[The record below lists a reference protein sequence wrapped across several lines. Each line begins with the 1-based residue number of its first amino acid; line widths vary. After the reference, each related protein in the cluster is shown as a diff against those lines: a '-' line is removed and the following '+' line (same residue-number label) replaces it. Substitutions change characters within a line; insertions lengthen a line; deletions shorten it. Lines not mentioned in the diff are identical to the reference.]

1 VNDRVRR
8 FYEAL
13 EKQQEPPGIELN
25 FDTLEFQFSATQEGL
40 QFPEGMAAWK
50 YPQYPP
56 SQDDSIPGPTTP
68 PIFRNDVEL
77 QQHQKQEQQEQQ
89 REQQG
94 QQQEQQQHTVPSD
107 LGNLKY
113 VRNLSPSIIQ
123 YEVYGANVLLSPTIC
138 NLKVVEQASP
148 GIPFEVYD
156 PEFLPSSATC
166 YHCQSGEHL
175 AHTCF
180 KRPRYFKS
188 FNIVVR
194 ERKCMYTGEF

>member
-1 VNDRVRR
+1 MNERVRR

-25 FDTLEFQFSATQEGL
+25 FDTLEFEFPATDEDL
-40 QFPEGMAAWK
+40 QFPEGMPAWK
-50 YPQYPP
+50 YPQIPP
-56 SQDDSIPGPTTP
+56 SQDDSMPGPTTP

-77 QQHQKQEQQEQQ
+77 QQQQ
-89 REQQG
+89 
-94 QQQEQQQHTVPSD
+94 QQQEINQQQQRQQQQSVPSD
-107 LGNLKY
+107 LGNLNY
-113 VRNLSPSIIQ
+113 VCELSPSILQ
-123 YEVYGANVLLSPTIC
+123 YEVYNANVLLSPAIC
-138 NLKVVEQASP
+138 NLEVVEEASP

-166 YHCQSGEHL
+166 YHCQSGDHL